1 MSLTNVWVETLADGL
16 LRADQI
22 TGISAHRTP
31 DITGKPPHWLLHVV
45 LPAPVG
51 SGTRDEWDVGVLHR
65 TLAQT
70 PNHPG
75 DAPAEL
81 ARLLSQLDITNA
93 AGIISTVVGEPDEN
107 GSVRAVRFRFTPF
120 SRMGPEETRDAE
132 YL

>member
-1 MSLTNVWVETLADGL
+1 MGLTNVWVETLSDGL

-31 DITGKPPHWLLHVV
+31 EIAGKPPHWLLHVV
-45 LPAPVG
+45 VSAPVG

-70 PNHPG
+70 PSHPG
-75 DAPAEL
+75 DAPADL

-93 AGIISTVVGEPDEN
+93 AGIVSTVVGEPEEN
-107 GSVRAVRFRFTPF
+107 GSTKVVRFRFTPF
-120 SRMGPEETRDAE
+120 SRAISENGRDSE